1 MKREIIVIDEEK
13 CNGCGLCV
21 PECHEGALQIIDE
34 KARLISDLFCDGLG
48 ACIGHCPE
56 GALTIEE
63 REAEPYD
70 EVRVMEIMVTKGDNT
85 ILAHLNHLKDHGEHE
100 FLSQGIEY
108 LKKIEYDMDFSA
120 FEEKQQDSRQIVE
133 ELFGAASNS
142 GMPHSGVMGGCPGS
156 QPREFNIDSDQV
168 DQAGQIEAVELKSE
182 LRQWPVQLHLLNPQA
197 GYFRNADVVLTADC
211 VAYSMADFHRKFLQ
225 GRSLA
230 IACPKLDS
238 NLESYVA
245 KLTSMINDS
254 QINTLSVLRM
264 EVPCCG
270 GLVQMAQM
278 AMQQANRKVPVKEI
292 VVGVQ
297 GDILSE
303 QWV

>member
-21 PECHEGALQIIDE
+21 PECHEGALQIIDG

-56 GALTIEE
+56 DALTIEE

-70 EVRVMEIMVTKGDNT
+70 EIKVMEIMVGKGENT
-85 ILAHLNHLKDHGEHE
+85 IRAHLSHLKDHGELE
-100 FLSQGIEY
+100 FLNQAIEY
-108 LKKIEYDMDFSA
+108 LKSVNFNMDLSE
-120 FEEKQQDSRQIVE
+120 FEEKEQDMKDIVKDV
-133 ELFGAASNS
+133 FGKGSKDV
-142 GMPHSGVMGGCPGS
+142 PHSGVMGGCPGS
-156 QPREFNIDSDQV
+156 QAKEFNIDNDQV
-168 DQAGQIEAVELKSE
+168 EKADQTAATPVQSE

-197 GYFRNADVVLTADC
+197 NYFRNADVVLTADC
-211 VAYSMADFHRKFLQ
+211 VAYSMGDFHQKFLK

-238 NLESYVA
+238 NLESYVT
-245 KLTSMINDS
+245 KLTSMINDA
-254 QINTLSVLRM
+254 QINTMTILRM

-270 GLVQMAQM
+270 GLVQMGQM
-278 AMQQANRKVPVKEI
+278 AAQNADRKVPLKEI

-297 GDILSE
+297 GDVLSE
-303 QWV
+303 NWI

>member
-1 MKREIIVIDEEK
+1 MKREIIVIEEEK

-21 PECHEGALQIIDE
+21 PECHEGALQIIDG

-56 GALTIEE
+56 GALSIEE

-70 EVRVMEIMVTKGDNT
+70 ESRVMEIMVQKGENT
-85 ILAHLNHLKDHGEHE
+85 IRAHLNHLQDHGETV
-100 FLSQGIEY
+100 FLNEALSFLEKSGYPMDISPW
-108 LKKIEYDMDFSA
+108 KKIPDA
-120 FEEKQQDSRQIVE
+120 EKIVE
-133 ELFGAASNS
+133 ELFGSKTDSGSNHAS
-142 GMPHSGVMGGCPGS
+142 MGGCPGS
-156 QPREFNIDSDQV
+156 MAREFNINQEEIDK
-168 DQAGQIEAVELKSE
+168 AGQEAVSEVKSE

-197 GYFRNADVVLTADC
+197 NYFRNADLILTADC
-211 VAYSMADFHRKFLQ
+211 VAYSMGDFHAKYLK

-238 NLESYVA
+238 NLESYVD
-245 KLTSMINDS
+245 KLTTMIGDA
-254 QINTLSVLRM
+254 QINTMTVLRM

-278 AMQQANRKVPVKEI
+278 ASQNADRKVPLKEI

-297 GDILSE
+297 GDVLSE
-303 QWV
+303 RWL

>member
-1 MKREIIVIDEEK
+1 MKRDIIVIDEDL

-21 PECHEGALQIIDE
+21 PNCHEGALQIIDN

-56 GALTIEE
+56 GALTIEK

-70 EVRVMEIMVTKGDNT
+70 EVKVMKLMLDKGENT
-85 ILAHLNHLKDHGEHE
+85 INAHLNHLKDHGETE
-100 FLSQGIEY
+100 FLNQAIEY
-108 LKKIEYDMDFSA
+108 LKEIKFDMDLSA
-120 FEEKQQDSRQIVE
+120 FEENKKSEKEIIE
-133 ELFGAASNS
+133 EVFGAKSAHV
-142 GMPHSGVMGGCPGS
+142 PHSGFSGCPGS
-156 QPREFNIDSDQV
+156 QAREFNLDQGQL
-168 DQAGQIEAVELKSE
+168 DAAAGTSVEVKSE

-197 GYFRNADVVLTADC
+197 NYFRNADVVLTADC
-211 VAYSMADFHRKFLQ
+211 VAFSMGDFHTRYLK
-225 GRSLA
+225 GKTLA

-238 NLESYVA
+238 NLESYVD

-254 QINTLSVLRM
+254 QINTLTVIRM

-278 AMQQANRKVPVKEI
+278 AMHGADRKVPLKEI
-292 VVGVQ
+292 VIGVQ
-297 GDILSE
+297 GDVMSE
-303 QWV
+303 NWI